1 MAKRALTEDMETE
14 SKQKP
19 AECTET
25 KLALTPKKIKTSDP
39 RATIDAVVASV
50 SPTQPE
56 KSNFF
61 DGELTDGEAVVRV
74 VGFEKQQRDTLNEFK
89 EKDLP
94 VTLRNVLIQEN
105 KITKKLEVVLKTHST
120 MELSAVKFEPLDVA
134 TVGSKM
140 ISLSEVTNQDEY
152 ERVSVRAQVFK
163 VEPPETV
170 GSGKKKQEISIG
182 DKSAVANLTL
192 WQGDIN
198 TLEVGQ
204 SYQFNRV
211 VVRSYRGKRHL
222 SYPPYGASVLKI
234 DDIGEIADDSYEL
247 DSEDTLIQSATVIGV
262 HKLEQ
267 IYNCFYCKRGNVEP
281 QESTKFGTCAKCNTY
296 QLLKQSNCKI
306 TAKLFLESADLKDHV
321 TVRAYG
327 NLLKEITGA
336 EEVTCMALM
345 DSPPFHAKYNEFH
358 VLTSVNRN

>member
-1 MAKRALTEDMETE
+1 
-14 SKQKP
+14 
-19 AECTET
+19 
-25 KLALTPKKIKTSDP
+25 
-39 RATIDAVVASV
+39 
-50 SPTQPE
+50 
-56 KSNFF
+56 
-61 DGELTDGEAVVRV
+61 
-74 VGFEKQQRDTLNEFK
+74 
-89 EKDLP
+89 
-94 VTLRNVLIQEN
+94 
-105 KITKKLEVVLKTHST
+105 
-120 MELSAVKFEPLDVA
+120 MELSAVKFEPLDVT
-134 TVGSKM
+134 TVGSKT
-140 ISLSEVTNQDEY
+140 ISLSEVANQDEY

-170 GSGKKKQEISIG
+170 GSGNKKQEISIG

-192 WQGDIN
+192 RQGDIN

-222 SYPPYGASVLKI
+222 SYPPYGASALKI

-247 DSEDTLIQSATVIGV
+247 DSDDTLIQSATVIGV

-267 IYNCFYCKRGNVEP
+267 IYNCFYCKKGNVEP
-281 QESTKFGTCAKCNTY
+281 QESTKFGTCAKCNTF
-296 QLLKQSNCKI
+296 QQSNCKI

-327 NLLKEITGA
+327 NLLKEITGS

-345 DSPPFHAKYNEFH
+345 DAPPFHAKYNEFH